1 MAEVPAVGWPCSSCT
16 FVNTDLRRRTCAAC
30 RTRRAAPPPTKP
42 RTKRK
47 AEAPANTCGGY
58 AARLSDYKH
67 KGVTGLPET
76 EDAPAVLEAKLAQL
90 IDMVRA
96 AERVVVLTG
105 AGVSTS
111 AGLPDFR
118 GPKGI
123 WTLEDEAKKKKRKKA
138 RPPDLASISGA
149 SFETVRPTFTHD
161 ALVALER
168 AGSLDFLATQN
179 VDGLHRRSGFR
190 GTSWACCTAASS
202 RRSARRGGTEAFH
215 DVDLGGVSFQPTGN
229 ACGTCGGVMR
239 DTVLDWDDGLP
250 PAEWG
255 PAERAFGAADVCLAL
270 GTSLRIIP
278 AADMPALADRFVIVN
293 LQETPHDGAAAL
305 VVRARA
311 STRRS
316 PRGARRGGAPRG
328 APAPAAAPPPAG

>member
-1 MAEVPAVGWPCSSCT
+1 MAEVPAVGWPCASCT

-90 IDMVRA
+90 VDMVRA

-123 WTLEDEAKKKKRKKA
+123 WTLEDEAKKKKKKKKRKK
-138 RPPDLASISGA
+138 
-149 SFETVRPTFTHD
+149 
-161 ALVALER
+161 
-168 AGSLDFLATQN
+168 
-179 VDGLHRRSGFR
+179 
-190 GTSWACCTAASS
+190 
-202 RRSARRGGTEAFH
+202 
-215 DVDLGGVSFQPTGN
+215 
-229 ACGTCGGVMR
+229 
-239 DTVLDWDDGLP
+239 
-250 PAEWG
+250 
-255 PAERAFGAADVCLAL
+255 
-270 GTSLRIIP
+270 
-278 AADMPALADRFVIVN
+278 
-293 LQETPHDGAAAL
+293 
-305 VVRARA
+305 
-311 STRRS
+311 
-316 PRGARRGGAPRG
+316 
-328 APAPAAAPPPAG
+328 

>member
-111 AGLPDFR
+111 VGLPDFR

-123 WTLEDEAKKKKRKKA
+123 WTLEDEAKKKKRKGAAAGPGVDLGRLLRDRAADVHARRARRAEPGRVPGLPRDAERRRAAPPVGLPAEQAGRAA
-138 RPPDLASISGA
+138 RP
-149 SFETVRPTFTHD
+149 V
-161 ALVALER
+161 
-168 AGSLDFLATQN
+168 
-179 VDGLHRRSGFR
+179 
-190 GTSWACCTAASS
+190 S
-202 RRSARRGGTEAFH
+202 RRSARRRH
-215 DVDLGGVSFQPTGN
+215 GGVPRTSIWA
-229 ACGTCGGVMR
+229 ACRSSRRGT
-239 DTVLDWDDGLP
+239 
-250 PAEWG
+250 
-255 PAERAFGAADVCLAL
+255 RAARAAASAGHGARP
-270 GTSLRIIP
+270 GRRP
-278 AADMPALADRFVIVN
+278 AARGV
-293 LQETPHDGAAAL
+293 G
-305 VVRARA
+305 
-311 STRRS
+311 
-316 PRGARRGGAPRG
+316 PRGARVGAG
-328 APAPAAAPPPAG
+328 TPAWPWARRCASSRRRTTRWPTVRDRQPAGDAARRGRRARRPRARRRRRARPARRSAWR